1 MIRHIMFIVHF
12 QYGAASVICTWR
24 TRPMGFKWPHNICE
38 RPLLQKLVGKT
49 CHFKDGSTAEVDAI
63 IMCTGYLHSYPF
75 MEDNLRLRSVNDLY
89 PPNLYK
95 GTLWMGENGD
105 GKKCGDD
112 RLLYL
117 GK

>member
-1 MIRHIMFIVHF
+1 
-12 QYGAASVICTWR
+12 
-24 TRPMGFKWPHNICE
+24 MGFKWPHNVCE
-38 RPLLQKLVGKT
+38 RPLVQNIVGKT
-49 CHFKDGSTAEVDAI
+49 CHFKDGSTAEVDTI

-95 GTLWMGENGD
+95 GTVWMGPNGD
-105 GKKCGDD
+105 GVNGGDD

-117 GK
+117 GKYFIYNT